1 MHCKTAPRILI
12 LCGMLL
18 ALTSVVPGADAAEVG
33 SRAEGKA
40 LITAQPDNPGVYM
53 TYANFLSDSGDVVE
67 ATRVLEIGRDRAEP
81 SVNLLV
87 ALGKLYRDQEEWNKA
102 ETVGTA
108 ALAMQEDH
116 TEALVL
122 MGEVYFAQG
131 WNRSGME
138 HFRAAMASDPE
149 ASRPKVRLLGG
160 MVEDGQVAEAE
171 EQCLR
176 FVSSNPEDA
185 DLWMAL
191 GRIFEH
197 QGKRREAFNT
207 YGQVLSLEPNRAR
220 AYARQGKLFCEFSQ
234 FEAAEISCR
243 RAIDLDHGDALAHA
257 YLGIALSHLGSADEA
272 RQHAEIA
279 EAAGLNMTVVWRQ
292 LDK

>member
-1 MHCKTAPRILI
+1 MRCKTTRRTLI
-12 LCGMLL
+12 VCGMLL
-18 ALTSVVPGADAAEVG
+18 AMMPVVPAAAAEVG
-33 SRAEGKA
+33 SRAEGKS

-53 TYANFLSDSGDVVE
+53 TYANFLADRGNVVE
-67 ATRVLEIGRDRAEP
+67 ATRVLELGRDRAEP
-81 SVNLLV
+81 SANLLV
-87 ALGKLYRDQEEWNKA
+87 ALGKLYRDKEEWTKA
-102 ETVGTA
+102 ETAAAA
-108 ALAMQEDH
+108 ALVLGEDH

-131 WNRSGME
+131 WNRSGLE
-138 HFRAAMASDPE
+138 HFRAAMVSDPA

-160 MVEDGQVAEAE
+160 LVEDGQVAEAE

-176 FVSSNPEDA
+176 FVSSEPENA
-185 DLWMAL
+185 DMWMAL

-207 YGQVLSLEPNRAR
+207 YGQVLSLEPGRAR

-234 FEAAEISCR
+234 FQAAEISCC
-243 RAIDLDHGDALAHA
+243 RALDLDQGDALAHA
-257 YLGIALSHLGSADEA
+257 YLGIALSHLGNSDEA
-272 RQHAEIA
+272 RRHAAIA
-279 EAAGLNMTVVWRQ
+279 EAAGMNMTVVWRQ